1 MTRRLALLGVI
12 AVCGVSCFDSSDSL
26 PDGVLGVSNGDMAWG
41 DYDADG
47 DFDLVVSGIATV
59 GNTWET
65 MTRIYRNDAGTLVD
79 AVHLEPAYECAVAW
93 CDYDGDGDLDLAI
106 AGVPAAEGESY
117 GRFHLLRNDGGV
129 FTSVSNRVDQRHPA
143 SCAMAWADY
152 DNDGDLDLA
161 ISGNLS
167 NSEGCLLY
175 RNDGGDLTEA
185 ADLAGGSN
193 GFAEWADY
201 DNDGDH
207 DLVVAW
213 HVVDDTN
220 TILYGNSGGV
230 FSEVGVDICDTGY
243 GAVAWGDYDCDGY
256 PDLFISGYGADR
268 TPVSKL
274 YHNESGTG
282 FQEVA
287 ISIPGAAHGGAGWGD
302 YDGDGDLD
310 LAVSGAED
318 AMAARMAWIY
328 LNDSGALV
336 DSGLEF
342 PDLWASSLAWA
353 DIDGDGDLDLAYTGG
368 GGSGYPLFLHE
379 NPHNHASSPPSVPDG
394 LTASAAGTD
403 VSFSWNPASDT
414 ETPAPGLTY
423 NLRVGTAPGGN
434 DVMPGMSMVG
444 GALDGRRLVPAMG
457 NVQHNTS
464 WTLHLESG
472 RTYYWSVQAVDTSF
486 EGSTWAPEQMA
497 TVP

>member
-1 MTRRLALLGVI
+1 MGVI

-79 AVHLEPAYECAVAW
+79 AVHLEAAYECAVAW

-106 AGVPAAEGESY
+106 AGVSAAEGESY

-175 RNDGGDLTEA
+175 RNDGGDLAEA

-207 DLVVAW
+207 DLLVAW
-213 HVVDDTN
+213 RVVDDTN

-230 FSEVGVDICDTGY
+230 FSEVGVDICDTSH
-243 GAVAWGDYDCDGY
+243 GAVAWGDYDGDGY
-256 PDLFISGYGADR
+256 LDFFISGYDADM

-282 FQEVA
+282 FQDKA
-287 ISIPGAAHGGAGWGD
+287 ISAPGMERGDAAWGD

-310 LAVSGAED
+310 LAASGGD
-318 AMAARMAWIY
+318 LMATRMGWIY
-328 LNDSGALV
+328 VNDSGVLT
-336 DSGLEF
+336 DSGVEF
-342 PDLWASSLAWA
+342 PRLHGSSLAWA
-353 DIDGDGDLDLAYTGG
+353 DIDGDGDLDLAYTGWEAFD
-368 GGSGYPLFLHE
+368 YPTTTDGRTVLFLHE
-379 NPHNHASSPPSVPDG
+379 NPHDHAHSPPSVPAG
-394 LTASAAGTD
+394 SAVSITGSD
-403 VSFSWNPASDT
+403 VAFSWDSSSDT